1 MLSQQDQE
9 YVQVHEEK
17 VNSNEHIIRKI
28 NKQSNANVKF
38 VNLNIAFFI
47 HVFV

>member
-9 YVQVHEEK
+9 NVQVHDEK
-17 VNSNEHIIRKI
+17 VNSNKHIIRKI

-38 VNLNIAFFI
+38 VNLNLLFL
-47 HVFV
+47 FVV